1 MGLVL
6 AEAGADILGPSDMMD
21 GRISALR
28 QTLEKAR
35 FTDTL
40 LLAYTAKYAS
50 SFYGPFRDAVGTA
63 KTLQG
68 DKKTYQMDP
77 ANVQEAIREAALDIE
92 EGADMLMVKPGLPY
106 LMLCVS

>member
-1 MGLVL
+1 MKPLEKLTDMGLVL

-77 ANVQEAIREAALDIE
+77 RQCAGGDKGSCIRHRRR
-92 EGADMLMVKPGLPY
+92 G
-106 LMLCVS
+106 